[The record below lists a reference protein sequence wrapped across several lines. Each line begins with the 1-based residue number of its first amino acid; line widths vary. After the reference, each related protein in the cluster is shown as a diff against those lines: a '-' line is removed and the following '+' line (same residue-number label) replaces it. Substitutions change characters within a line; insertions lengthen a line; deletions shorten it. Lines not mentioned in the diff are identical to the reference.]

1 MRIVTVSGADA
12 SEGRGCK
19 ERAMAPVVELSEAE
33 KRIRSYMVGLAFVLF
48 SMFVLGM
55 IYLVTNPA
63 TTVTATLS
71 YAAGLSM
78 ITLPCTFPLV
88 FVIVPMSMGKGYQK
102 GFFMALLF
110 GLGLTVTITIY
121 AAVIA
126 LIGSYLG
133 MDRATKMMYVVAG
146 VAAFLFGLSEL
157 KLMKFE
163 APTFGRGIPEF
174 IVEQKDYIKALLMG
188 LFLGNAGV
196 ACPNPAFYV
205 LLTYIA
211 TVGNIL
217 TASVLGVIH
226 GVGRATPLIFL
237 AILGILGVNATQALV
252 RRRLAIEKLT
262 GWFLVGIG
270 AVILTIGIYGHH
282 WLLATG
288 LHGGWDALFAK
299 AGGVAEYECCI
310 EPPCKLCLTD
320 GMWEGGACFCRKVLE
335 RGSFEGVD
343 YVCGE
348 CAVGLS
354 EGRGIFDMAMR
365 TSRYALAT
373 MGGLIIAPIGWYYL
387 KRRRGRR
394 KADDKG

>member
-1 MRIVTVSGADA
+1 MTNNL
-12 SEGRGCK
+12 
-19 ERAMAPVVELSEAE
+19 ELSERE
-33 KRIRSYMVGLAFVLF
+33 KKLRTRLIILAFVLF
-48 SMFVLGM
+48 SIFILGM
-55 IYLVTNPA
+55 VYLATNPA

-88 FVIVPMSMGKGYQK
+88 FVIVPMSMGKGYRK
-102 GFFMALLF
+102 GFLMALLF
-110 GLGLTVTITIY
+110 GLGLTVTITAY
-121 AAVIA
+121 AIVIA
-126 LIGSYLG
+126 LAGSYLG
-133 MDRATKMMYVVAG
+133 MDRATTIMYVVAG
-146 VAAFLFGLSEL
+146 AAALLFGLSEL
-157 KLMKFE
+157 KLIKFQM
-163 APTFGRGIPEF
+163 PTFGKGIPQF
-174 IVEQKDYIKALLMG
+174 ITERQDYLKALFMG

-211 TVGNIL
+211 TTGSAVSALIL
-217 TASVLGVIH
+217 GAIH

-252 RRRLAIEKLT
+252 RRRLAIEKGT

-288 LHGGWDALFAK
+288 LHGGWDAIFAK

-310 EPPCKLCLTD
+310 EPPCKVCLTD
-320 GMWEGGACFCRKVLE
+320 NMWNGACFCRKVVE
-335 RGSFEGVD
+335 KGSFRGVD

-354 EGRGIFDMAMR
+354 EGKGVLDMAR
-365 TSRYALAT
+365 RSSRYALAT
-373 MGGLIIAPIGWYYL
+373 MGGFIVIPIGWYYI
-387 KRRRGRR
+387 KRRRERR
-394 KADDKG
+394 VNE